1 MKKGGGLQV
10 HLWGQKSGSLFVY
23 QKTADNINRKG
34 KQEMRTKI
42 EARVSAYE
50 KESFVRQA
58 EEENLSESAL
68 LRKIL
73 QGYLK
78 RSEEKPDK
86 NEPDQKILTAKKL
99 AEKSRKEQE
108 MKFRISNEEYLI
120 INSHA
125 QEAKL
130 SVSAY
135 IRKRAL
141 GEKVIVIEGLKD
153 FAYELRKIG
162 NNINQLANL
171 ANEGRIYSIDLST
184 VRENI
189 KQLWKEL
196 RLFMEQQTE
205 NTEKRN
211 GSY

>member
-1 MKKGGGLQV
+1 
-10 HLWGQKSGSLFVY
+10 
-23 QKTADNINRKG
+23 
-34 KQEMRTKI
+34 MRAKI
-42 EARVSAYE
+42 EARVSANE
-50 KESFVRQA
+50 KENFTRRA

-73 QGYLK
+73 RGYLK
-78 RSEEKPDK
+78 WPEEKQDK

-108 MKFRISNEEYLI
+108 MKFRLSNEEYLI
-120 INSHA
+120 ISSRA
-125 QEAKL
+125 KEAKL

-135 IRKRAL
+135 LRKRAL

-205 NTEKRN
+205 NTEKGN